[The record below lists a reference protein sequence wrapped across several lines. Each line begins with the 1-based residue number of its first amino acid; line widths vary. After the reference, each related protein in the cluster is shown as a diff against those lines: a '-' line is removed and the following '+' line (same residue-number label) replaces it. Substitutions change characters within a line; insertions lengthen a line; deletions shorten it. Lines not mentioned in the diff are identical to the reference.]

1 MNVCTPMTRKCA
13 IGVLAEVAIANAKTK
28 RIKTDLR
35 RYIRRKGVIM
45 KRDYYCL
52 LTNGYETQECQT
64 MEEVFQKIENCLKK
78 NNLSYE
84 KIF

>member
-1 MNVCTPMTRKCA
+1 
-13 IGVLAEVAIANAKTK
+13 
-28 RIKTDLR
+28 
-35 RYIRRKGVIM
+35 M

-84 KIF
+84 KIFDRCDGKMQVIVYQYSTLYMETFIIHGDYNLTK